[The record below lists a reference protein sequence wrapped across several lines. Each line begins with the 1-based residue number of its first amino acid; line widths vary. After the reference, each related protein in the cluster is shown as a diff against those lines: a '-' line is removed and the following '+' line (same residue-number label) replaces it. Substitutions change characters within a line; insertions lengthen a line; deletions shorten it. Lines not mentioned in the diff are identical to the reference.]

1 MATEKTAALSEC
13 KKYRVNVMPVD
24 TEKPEWPTLP
34 DVQAS

>member
-1 MATEKTAALSEC
+1 M
-13 KKYRVNVMPVD
+13 NVMTVD